1 MGIKNISQKLTSQV
15 FFLTHFLSW
24 NGITGKGLDV
34 ICKYGYLMSYRTY
47 LNHCSVFEK
56 KYNTY
61 IKNVVTSD
69 KKKVYWIDN
78 FNKVQKHSLKRDI
91 TVSDLNWTG
100 IGISLPLGDFR
111 YDILNTKRCL
121 PIDLLKKEYLKHLYE
136 KFLKVFD
143 GDPEFFSYYPNS
155 LLIKNNILTSNLKP
169 LTPSISFSEQDIR
182 NMKELK
188 CGWKIY
194 KPYELLDMDIGTKIG
209 LGKVIEWLTE
219 VHSGEIMHIIV
230 DENIFYRMLKVST
243 FIISIHILF
252 F

>member
-1 MGIKNISQKLTSQV
+1 M
-15 FFLTHFLSW
+15 
-24 NGITGKGLDV
+24 
-34 ICKYGYLMSYRTY
+34 
-47 LNHCSVFEK
+47 
-56 KYNTY
+56 
-61 IKNVVTSD
+61 
-69 KKKVYWIDN
+69 
-78 FNKVQKHSLKRDI
+78 
-91 TVSDLNWTG
+91 
-100 IGISLPLGDFR
+100 GDFR

-121 PIDLLKKEYLKHLYE
+121 SIDLLKKEYLKHLYE
-136 KFLKVFD
+136 KFLKVFNS
-143 GDPEFFSYYPNS
+143 DPEFFSYYPNS

-182 NMKELK
+182 NMKESK